1 MGAVAS
7 PGGPGVIVVLSE
19 NCLRFSVLDTVAAR
33 VRLAFSGATDG
44 SVWEEVL
51 GNE

>member
-1 MGAVAS
+1 MGAEAS
-7 PGGPGVIVVLSE
+7 PGGPGVVMVLSV
-19 NCLRFSVLDTVAAR
+19 NCFRFSVLDIVAAR
-33 VRLAFSGATDG
+33 VRLTFSGATDG